1 MVQLCAL
8 IDGKKVV
15 VVEDVIR
22 RDLRLDDADGV
33 ECLPIEEIFTEL
45 ARMGYEKRRRIEAIN
60 VDEDITLVD
69 METQVNMDAE
79 LQRRIDQDVSAATKK
94 AKLLDEQIAKS
105 LHDEEVEKA
114 AAREKKEKD
123 DLERAK
129 VLQKQYEDKEENI
142 DWNTIAEKIQEK

>member
-1 MVQLCAL
+1 
-8 IDGKKVV
+8 
-15 VVEDVIR
+15 
-22 RDLRLDDADGV
+22 
-33 ECLPIEEIFTEL
+33 
-45 ARMGYEKRRRIEAIN
+45 GYYDYGSDIN
-60 VDEDITLVD
+60 QDES
-69 METQVNMDAE
+69 
-79 LQRRIDQDVSAATKK
+79 RK

-142 DWNTIAEKIQEK
+142 DWNTIAEKIQEKHLDNIKKYQSLKRKPVYIAQARKNMIIYLKNMAGYKMNI